1 MAKRSTNFN
10 GGAQGS
16 AGDRRNNAEHLA
28 SLSEFLGL
36 DPREV
41 AQHIADRVKAAE
53 DACMWRVCW
62 KKRGGMAEDWKHEL
76 KPSLREARSRA
87 LDLRDRLCIAIVQ
100 KKHTDGTWIDA

>member
-28 SLSEFLGL
+28 SLSEFFGM

-41 AQHIADRVKAAE
+41 AQRLADRVKAAE
-53 DACMWRVCW
+53 DACTWRVCW
-62 KKRGGMAEDWKHEL
+62 KKRAGDTWTEEPKA
-76 KPSLREARSRA
+76 SRQAAIARKYA
-87 LDLRDRLCIAIVQ
+87 LRDRRYIVIVQ
-100 KKHTDGTWIDA
+100 TKHADGTWIDA